1 MGRSITAFTLFFNP
15 DGSIVKKNQLKK
27 SVVDFWSTGGLI
39 VNKKWQIPA
48 KWGNTKNEPTLGKR
62 IEDITPRAMDILTA
76 YSWPGNV
83 RELQNLMERMV
94 ILCKNPNIDVGDLP
108 SYLSGDI
115 GDSRF
120 VSETLGILPAGV
132 SLENYVKQFE
142 FRVLLQTLK
151 K

>member
-1 MGRSITAFTLFFNP
+1 
-15 DGSIVKKNQLKK
+15 
-27 SVVDFWSTGGLI
+27 
-39 VNKKWQIPA
+39 
-48 KWGNTKNEPTLGKR
+48 
-62 IEDITPRAMDILTA
+62 MDILTA

-120 VSETLGILPAGV
+120 VSETLGILLAGV
-132 SLENYVKQFE
+132 SLESYVKQFE

-151 K
+151 KYGFNKTRAAEALGLKRSTFRYKLSKAAKNLHSSMASVN

>member
-1 MGRSITAFTLFFNP
+1 
-15 DGSIVKKNQLKK
+15 
-27 SVVDFWSTGGLI
+27 
-39 VNKKWQIPA
+39 
-48 KWGNTKNEPTLGKR
+48 
-62 IEDITPRAMDILTA
+62 MDILTA

-120 VSETLGILPAGV
+120 VSETLGILPVGV

-142 FRVLLQTLK
+142 FRVLL
-151 K
+151 